1 MKFINLKLFR
11 KEHGLTQ
18 QHLAEVLQLPQ
29 STISYLENGLQ
40 EATDHLLNRIKGAL
54 KIDDIDGYI
63 YERKTF
69 NDSERLFLA
78 KKKEKTAIF
87 DMDWNELQPVEEI
100 EGFQIVCK
108 TGQISIAKDGTLLID
123 RDIGIGYR
131 LNRYIIRPDKFD
143 NPNLLLAISSRDWFD
158 YDIFEDF
165 KTAYYIGCR
174 IAGVLPTEQL
184 KVKVQT

>member
-123 RDIGIGYR
+123 RNIGIGYR

-158 YDIFEDF
+158 YDMFEDF
-165 KTAYYIGCR
+165 KTAYYIVCR
-174 IAGVLPTEQL
+174 LLREKNTDKL
-184 KVKVQT
+184 KVQVQT